1 MAKLERMQKRGISD
15 AERAE
20 IEANKRA
27 LLSSD
32 ATPPAARIEPPKPE
46 PAGDGRDRTMER
58 TTLYLPAYI
67 AVQLRVKAASEKGTN
82 ISRLVLRA
90 LRSEGIEV
98 ADCDLHDQRGHPA
111 DRRPRGELIHNPAT
125 FPEKAPKYD

>member
-1 MAKLERMQKRGISD
+1 MKLERIQKRGISD

-20 IEANKRA
+20 IEANKRE
-27 LLSSD
+27 LLSGE
-32 ATPPAARIEPPKPE
+32 ATPLGARIEPEKPVA
-46 PAGDGRDRTMER
+46 PADGRDRSMER
-58 TTLYLPAYI
+58 TTLYLPAYV

-98 ADCDLHDQRGHPA
+98 DDRDLHDQRG
-111 DRRPRGELIHNPAT
+111 RGPVV
-125 FPEKAPKYD
+125 

>member
-1 MAKLERMQKRGISD
+1 MKLERIQKRGLSD

-27 LLSSD
+27 LLSGD
-32 ATPPAARIEPPKPE
+32 ATPPGARPEAPKPAAV
-46 PAGDGRDRTMER
+46 PAGGRDRTMER
-58 TTLYLPAYI
+58 TTLYLPAYV
-67 AVQLRVKAASEKGTN
+67 AVQLRVKAASEKGIN

-98 ADCDLHDQRGHPA
+98 DEQDLHDQRGRGAPA
-111 DRRPRGELIHNPAT
+111 
-125 FPEKAPKYD
+125 

>member
-1 MAKLERMQKRGISD
+1 MAKLERIQKRGISD

-20 IEANKRA
+20 IQANKQA
-27 LLSSD
+27 LLGGEV
-32 ATPPAARIEPPKPE
+32 TPTAARAEPVKAEAPS
-46 PAGDGRDRTMER
+46 DGRDRTMER

-67 AVQLRVKAASEKGTN
+67 AVQLRVKAATEKGTN

-98 ADCDLHDQRGHPA
+98 EDRDLHDQRG
-111 DRRPRGELIHNPAT
+111 RGPAT
-125 FPEKAPKYD
+125 

>member
-1 MAKLERMQKRGISD
+1 MKLERIQKRGLSD

-27 LLSSD
+27 LLSGD
-32 ATPPAARIEPPKPE
+32 ATPPRARPEAPSPAAA
-46 PAGDGRDRTMER
+46 PAGGRDRTMER
-58 TTLYLPAYI
+58 TTLYLPAYV
-67 AVQLRVKAASEKGTN
+67 AVQLRVKAASEKGIN

-98 ADCDLHDQRGHPA
+98 DEQDLHDQRGRGAPA
-111 DRRPRGELIHNPAT
+111 
-125 FPEKAPKYD
+125 

>member
-1 MAKLERMQKRGISD
+1 MKLERIQKRGLSG

-27 LLSSD
+27 LLSGD
-32 ATPPAARIEPPKPE
+32 ATPPGARVEPQKPAA
-46 PAGDGRDRTMER
+46 PADGRDRTMER
-58 TTLYLPAYI
+58 TTLYLPAYV
-67 AVQLRVKAASEKGTN
+67 AVQLRVKAASEKGIN

-98 ADCDLHDQRGHPA
+98 DEQDLHDQRGRGAPA
-111 DRRPRGELIHNPAT
+111 
-125 FPEKAPKYD
+125 

>member
-1 MAKLERMQKRGISD
+1 MAKLERIQKRGISPD
-15 AERAE
+15 ERAE

-27 LLSSD
+27 LLGSE
-32 ATPPAARIEPPKPE
+32 ATPAATRTEPPKPV
-46 PAGDGRDRTMER
+46 AASDGRDRTMER

-98 ADCDLHDQRGHPA
+98 EDCDLHDQRG
-111 DRRPRGELIHNPAT
+111 RGPAT
-125 FPEKAPKYD
+125 

>member
-1 MAKLERMQKRGISD
+1 MAKLERIQKRGISD

-58 TTLYLPAYI
+58 TTLYMPAYI

-98 ADCDLHDQRGHPA
+98 
-111 DRRPRGELIHNPAT
+111 
-125 FPEKAPKYD
+125 

>member
-1 MAKLERMQKRGISD
+1 MAKLERIQRRGISD

-27 LLSSD
+27 LLGSD
-32 ATPPAARIEPPKPE
+32 ATPPVARAEAAKPE
-46 PAGDGRDRTMER
+46 APADGRDRTMER
-58 TTLYLPAYI
+58 TTLYVPAYV
-67 AVQLRVKAASEKGTN
+67 ALQLRVKAASEKGTN

-98 ADCDLHDQRGHPA
+98 EDCDLHDQRG
-111 DRRPRGELIHNPAT
+111 RGPVT
-125 FPEKAPKYD
+125 